1 MNNKG
6 IILINDYYLENDKLI
21 KLSPISIIEK
31 LTDEKLFILLEN
43 NQEISNKYLWGK
55 ILAIDTINK
64 IVIIMDQNR
73 NILKINNIKND
84 IKLGQFCLFSNY
96 IINIETNVIS
106 LNKDSFC
113 YFSSQEIYFSK
124 KIELNSY
131 SVINS
136 IF

>member
-43 NQEISNKYLWGK
+43 NQEISNKYLWVK

-64 IVIIMDQNR
+64 IVIIMNQNR